1 MLLHSLSGR
10 KVCERVK
17 TRGVLWKGKHM
28 QARIIPGLPR
38 HLPKDAKIGL
48 YIGTVT
54 SAKLDKSAVKRNR
67 MRRRCKEALRLA
79 LKEKASSFP
88 LLASSSSYQLLI
100 FPRSSSL
107 TAPFTELSSDAD
119 RLLHFLPTLRV
130 TNT

>member
-1 MLLHSLSGR
+1 MELLRLSGR

-17 TRGVLWKGKHM
+17 TKGLLWKGKHM
-28 QARIIPGLPR
+28 QARIIPGFPR
-38 HLPKDAKIGL
+38 HFPKDAQSGL

-79 LKEKASSFP
+79 LKDLGEKASSFP
-88 LLASSSSYQLLI
+88 LPASRSSYQLLI

-107 TAPFTELSSDAD
+107 IAPFTELSSDAD
-119 RLLHFLPTLRV
+119 RLLHFLPTIRE
-130 TNT
+130 

>member
-1 MLLHSLSGR
+1 
-10 KVCERVK
+10 
-17 TRGVLWKGKHM
+17 M

-38 HLPKDAKIGL
+38 HLPKDAKTGI

-79 LKEKASSFP
+79 LKEKTSSFQ

-107 TAPFTELSSDAD
+107 SAPFAELSSDAD